1 MERLLIACKELKIS
15 LAKKSALDIYIVSLG
30 EDARNWALSIL
41 PELRSHCLSAS
52 MDYTGKSMKAQMK
65 EANRELSRFT
75 LIVGENELNTGT
87 FILRN
92 MTESNEIAIGA
103 SEIVTTVLADKKS

>member
-1 MERLLIACKELKIS
+1 
-15 LAKKSALDIYIVSLG
+15 
-30 EDARNWALSIL
+30 
-41 PELRSHCLSAS
+41 
-52 MDYTGKSMKAQMK
+52 MK

-92 MTESNEIAIGA
+92 MTESNEVAISA

>member
-1 MERLLIACKELKIS
+1 
-15 LAKKSALDIYIVSLG
+15 
-30 EDARNWALSIL
+30 
-41 PELRSHCLSAS
+41 
-52 MDYTGKSMKAQMK
+52 MKAQMK

-92 MTESNEIAIGA
+92 MTESNEVAISA
-103 SEIVTTVLADKKS
+103 SEIVTTVLADKRAKLNINH